1 MSIDIMSRLWW
12 RKDLSMGEKFI
23 GLALADAA
31 NDQGVCWPA
40 IATIAE
46 KCSCSERTVQNA
58 VKALVGMQL
67 LRKKERKDRS
77 SYFIFNLE
85 NLPHIARPQRFKERG
100 LHEDLIADT
109 PVGDLFGTG
118 ESPAPVQNGRVQ
130 NTTSTGADFSMTG
143 ANAAPRTII
152 EPSIEPSDS
161 ESGDF
166 KSPAVVEGGDLIV
179 VDENGPEALVAYV
192 ESEWARVKAEHPG
205 IAQVRKIDDGLRHT
219 IALRGKQHARES
231 ENGFDVWREFFER
244 VRASL
249 FLTGRAPASRDR
261 DEPFKLSLGWAM
273 KAANF
278 REILNGKYDST
289 RAPTTHHRGQR
300 LAPADQA
307 FGQAVRDLRQSRGGR
322 SGG

>member
-1 MSIDIMSRLWW
+1 
-12 RKDLSMGEKFI
+12 MGEKFI
-23 GLALADAA
+23 ALALGDAA

-58 VKALVGMQL
+58 VKALVGKQL

-77 SYFIFNLE
+77 SYFIFNLD
-85 NLPHIARPQRFKERG
+85 NLPHMARPQRFKERG
-100 LHEDLIADT
+100 LHEDLMDDV

-166 KSPAVVEGGDLIV
+166 KSPALLSSDENVIV
-179 VDENGPEALVAYV
+179 VSNV
-192 ESEWARVKAEHPG
+192 ETGNPTLTDFVEHAWAKLKDEHPG
-205 IAQVRKIDDGLRHT
+205 VAAVRKIDDGLRHT
-219 IALRGKQHARES
+219 IELRGKQHARDNET
-231 ENGFDVWREFFER
+231 GLDVWREFFER

-249 FLTGRAPASRDR
+249 FLTGRAPPSRDR

-273 KAANF
+273 KAGNF

-289 RAPTTHHRGQR
+289 RPSTVHHGGQR

-307 FGQAVRDLRQSRGGR
+307 FGQAVRDFRQSRGRGAA
-322 SGG
+322 GGSRGDDQR